1 MVLSSLQGKGGGERN
16 KFHPGAPKTPKHVGK
31 PNVIA
36 YRATDLHAVNVEGY
50 NGITVDVLCSCNGG
64 TINQEEARPG
74 KEYFRVLFHQDVAA
88 ISLTNV
94 EDIRSLIAFCISG

>member
-1 MVLSSLQGKGGGERN
+1 MYFV
-16 KFHPGAPKTPKHVGK
+16 P
-31 PNVIA
+31 
-36 YRATDLHAVNVEGY
+36 AT
-50 NGITVDVLCSCNGG
+50 G

-94 EDIRSLIAFCISG
+94 EDIRSYCFLHIGLVLGLAVLVENMPSDQIAEVLPTTTSEGKCCRPVNLVTETAVAVP